1 MGLGQKSG
9 IVIESDQQKDVH
21 GTNDAVVQWLETH
34 WIILFGVLLA
44 ILAFLAFYRLG
55 AADIQPWD
63 EARHG
68 ISGYEMLQTKD
79 FIRSTYRYS
88 ADYYNLKPPLSN
100 WLIAGSYS
108 VFGYNAFAMR
118 FYSALS
124 YLLTSVIIALW
135 LKRKHGAIASLVSLL
150 LFLFSFDVL
159 SFHMVRSGDPD
170 ALFILFY
177 TISIL
182 STLRYIERE
191 RPLDLYIASLAFAFA
206 FLTKSF
212 HAGCIVVT
220 MAVLLL
226 WARKMKTLTLKTWLL
241 SIFFAL
247 APILIWGVARYLDDG
262 TLFLQKMFAYDLFT
276 RSTTAIEG
284 HGGSF
289 MHYVRGM
296 SDYLS
301 VWTLGILLLI
311 AFGTKI
317 LQKAPLPKRT
327 ALYLIWIIVP
337 IALFFFVKTK
347 LLWYIYPANVA
358 LIALSA
364 VMFEELMKAPKARMI
379 NRVLCAALVC
389 TMLFGIASNINVMQK
404 TKNQD
409 SLQVFINRSIDRNSD
424 YSGQDCYI
432 DSGDWAQDH
441 VLAAELAGDL
451 KCIDGGMELF
461 QAEQTSA
468 LFIVT
473 DRTTFDLAQHP
484 DWEVLA
490 ATKQY
495 LLITQKEN

>member
-1 MGLGQKSG
+1 MGFGRKSG
-9 IVIESDQQKDVH
+9 LAIGSDHQDGNYGTKDSVAQWIEAH
-21 GTNDAVVQWLETH
+21 WL
-34 WIILFGVLLA
+34 ILFGVLVALFG
-44 ILAFLAFYRLG
+44 FLVFYRLG
-55 AADIQPWD
+55 VLDIQPWD

-68 ISGYEMLQTKD
+68 VSAYEMLQTND
-79 FIRSTYRYS
+79 FIHSTYRYS
-88 ADYYNLKPPLSN
+88 ADYYNLKPPLSF
-100 WLIAGSYS
+100 WLIAGAYRL
-108 VFGYNAFAMR
+108 FGFSAFAMR
-118 FYSALS
+118 FPSALS
-124 YLLTSVIIALW
+124 YLLTGVLVSLS
-135 LKRKHGAIASLVSLL
+135 LKRHHGSIASLVSLL

-191 RPLDLYIASLAFAFA
+191 RPSDLYVASLAFAFA

-296 SDYLS
+296 SDFLS
-301 VWTLGILLLI
+301 VWTLSILLLI

-317 LQKAPLPKRT
+317 SQKAPLPKRT

-347 LLWYIYPANVA
+347 LLWYIYPANIA

-364 VMFEELMKAPKARMI
+364 VMFEELLKAPKARMI
-379 NRVLCAALVC
+379 NRVLCVALVC
-389 TMLFGIASNINVMQK
+389 TMLFGIVSNINVMQK

-409 SLQVFINRSIDRNSD
+409 GLQVFINRSIDRNSD
-424 YSGQDCYI
+424 FSGQDCYI
-432 DSGDWAQDH
+432 DSGDWSQDH

-461 QAEQTSA
+461 QAAQTSA

-495 LLITQKEN
+495 LLITQKEQ